1 MQNDPGE
8 SVHWTRARYG
18 FAAFWC
24 LFFVIAWFVLRVVLF
39 FAFKPSGLPPSDI
52 VRAFL
57 SGFHRDLFVAIVQT
71 LPLLAWFLIIPNHR
85 FPARWHRLLFLG
97 ATFIFCFV
105 QIFLLFVEFFFFEEF
120 KSRFNTVAVDYLIYP
135 KEVFVNIW
143 ESYHVGIVILVCF
156 ILAVAWLFAASKFFA
171 RMWEEPIST
180 KARCAIFLAAIAL
193 TVLAIPTLNFKQ
205 ARISTDRTLNEL
217 ANNGA
222 ISFSAAAWTHNLDY
236 TNFYKTLP
244 LDEA

>member
-1 MQNDPGE
+1 MQNDAGE

-24 LFFVIAWFVLRVVLF
+24 VFLVIAWFVLRVVLF

-143 ESYHVGIVILVCF
+143 QSYHVGAVLLFC
-156 ILAVAWLFAASKFFA
+156 LALSLGWIFVVRRYFS
-171 RMWEEPIST
+171 RMWERPYSG
-180 KARCAIFLAAIAL
+180 KARLL
-193 TVLAIPTLNFKQ
+193 YV
-205 ARISTDRTLNEL
+205 
-217 ANNGA
+217 
-222 ISFSAAAWTHNLDY
+222 AAAL
-236 TNFYKTLP
+236 
-244 LDEA
+244 